1 MADIEAAA
9 GAPPQAPPLP
19 PPAPRRPAAAEVKAA
34 VADAVIYSF
43 VGAMFACSAA
53 SIALVVARYAVAG
66 FGSSPSSYAH
76 AVVAVARDVFLRA
89 LAAELLLQH
98 LLSPFTI
105 PLLLLRLDR
114 RPPEPPEE
122 LVVIGGVYVTV
133 QLHGAEHPGA
143 RGRRRGAGY
152 GLIPLLVFIVLSM
165 VMMVCLLFQ
174 ERSPA
179 KRHCVE
185 TLEPADL
192 ISDIGSFACSVMVI
206 CVFIPYML
214 VQLMKLPR

>member
-1 MADIEAAA
+1 M
-9 GAPPQAPPLP
+9 
-19 PPAPRRPAAAEVKAA
+19 
-34 VADAVIYSF
+34 F
-43 VGAMFACSAA
+43 VCSAA

-89 LAAELLLQH
+89 LAAEL

-165 VMMVCLLFQ
+165 VMMVGLLFQ

-179 KRHCVE
+179 KRRCVE
-185 TLEPADL
+185 TLGPADL

>member
-1 MADIEAAA
+1 MADVEAAA
-9 GAPPQAPPLP
+9 RAPPQAPPLP
-19 PPAPRRPAAAEVKAA
+19 PPPPRRPAAAEVKAA

-43 VGAMFACSAA
+43 VGAMFAGSAA

-66 FGSSPSSYAH
+66 GGSSSSSYAH

-89 LAAELLLQH
+89 LAAELILC
-98 LLSPFTI
+98 PFTI

-114 RPPEPPEE
+114 RPPEPLEE

-133 QLHGAEHPGA
+133 QLHGPEHPGA
-143 RGRRRGAGY
+143 RGRRQGAGY
-152 GLIPLLVFIVLSM
+152 GLIPLLIFIVLSM
-165 VMMVCLLFQ
+165 VMMVGLLFQ

-185 TLEPADL
+185 TLGPADL

-214 VQLMKLPR
+214 VQLRNMPR